1 MKSYREILFIL
12 LLTVFT
18 EVQAGIDVFAC
29 EPEWAALV
37 KELGGDRLNV
47 YSATT
52 SMQDSH
58 HIQARP
64 SLIAKARRA
73 DLLVCSG
80 AELES
85 GWLPLLLRKS
95 GNASIQPNQPGYFMA
110 ADYIEK
116 RDVPEKLDRSMGDV
130 HAEGNPHIHTSP
142 ENILLVADAL
152 YERLAEIDVENRADY
167 LARYQSFEK
176 LWKQSLEQWK
186 AKAAVLSGVN
196 IVTHHTYWTYLNEWA
211 GMHVLAT
218 LEPVAGVSPSSSYL
232 AKVKKQLSQQ
242 KPKMILHVSYVND
255 RPSQWLAEQT
265 GSPVVALP
273 ATVDFQGGQTLS
285 QWFVDVIQRLVAV
298 I

>member
-1 MKSYREILFIL
+1 MKFYREILFVL

-152 YERLAEIDVENRADY
+152 YERLGEIDAENRADY

-176 LWKQSLEQWK
+176 QWRQSLEQWK

-242 KPKMILHVSYVND
+242 KPKMILHVSYVSD

-285 QWFVDVIQRLVAV
+285 QWFDDVIQRLVAV